1 MNNKLLLLAF
11 AVVAFTSC
19 STIYKSG
26 QTPDDVY
33 YSPVRP
39 VGETTNSDTRYRER
53 DYSQERNYSEDRQIR
68 LGIYDPRWRNFDNDI
83 SYNPYRYG
91 FNYGYYYN
99 PYYYPYPVYNNII
112 VVTAPN
118 PKNSTP
124 RMTNLDAYG
133 NANSNYNTNTN
144 TKTGSPYRAPIRS
157 YNNSNGSKLGNTL
170 RTIFSS
176 ETPSVYNSNSSGNSS
191 QNSRSYSPSSSSRS
205 SSGSSSSGNSG
216 GGSTSRPTRNG
227 KQ

>member
-1 MNNKLLLLAF
+1 MNNKLLLLAL
-11 AVVAFTSC
+11 AVVSFTSC

-33 YSPVRP
+33 YSPVRIS
-39 VGETTNSDTRYRER
+39 GETSNSER
-53 DYSQERNYSEDRQIR
+53 QNDERNYSQERNYSEDRQIR
-68 LGIYDPRWRNFDNDI
+68 LGIYDYRWRNFDNDI

-91 FNYGYYYN
+91 YNSNYYYN

-124 RMTNLDAYG
+124 RITNLAAY
-133 NANSNYNTNTN
+133 NSSYSNYNTNSN
-144 TKTGSPYRAPIRS
+144 TKTGTPYKAPVRT

-170 RTIFSS
+170 RTIFSTDS
-176 ETPSVYNSNSSGNSS
+176 PSGYNSNNSGNSS
-191 QNSRSYSPSSSSRS
+191 QSNRSYTPSSSGTRS
-205 SSGSSSSGNSG
+205 SGSSGSSS

-227 KQ
+227 KG